1 MKKYGNLIVILV
13 LISCFSVIFSSCKK
27 KKTDPEPVP
36 EKFIFKS
43 ADLSFL
49 PMIENDGVTFYNREG
64 QAEDMLT
71 ILKNAGMNAVRI
83 RIWHSPADGI
93 SGFQEV
99 KAFSERVKAHGLK
112 VWLTVHYSDT
122 WADPG
127 NQQPPLAWQNLTI
140 NVLKD
145 SVYAYTSRIMTEIS
159 PDFIQIGNEING
171 GMMWP
176 LGSSSN
182 MENLKGLLESS
193 VKAVR
198 DKSTSCKI
206 MMHYAGING
215 AEQFLINLQS
225 IDYDI
230 IGISYYPNWHGKDL
244 SKLETDLKSLS
255 TRFFK
260 PVMIAETS
268 YPFTFNWND
277 WTNNVIGS
285 DNQIIPG
292 IPASEAGQL
301 SFMKEIKR
309 ISTSTSQLIGFA
321 YWGGEWVAYK
331 GPQATN
337 GSSWENQALF
347 DFEYKA
353 LPVIEVFE

>member
-27 KKTDPEPVP
+27 KKADPEPVP

-99 KAFSERVKAHGLK
+99 KAFSERVKARGLK

-182 MENLKGLLESS
+182 MENLKGLLESG

-198 DKSTSCKI
+198 DNSTSCKI

-215 AEQFLINLQS
+215 AEQFLTNLQS

-292 IPASEAGQL
+292 IPASKAGQL

>member
-99 KAFSERVKAHGLK
+99 KAFSERVKARGLK

-176 LGSSSN
+176 LGRSVN
-182 MENLKGLLESS
+182 MDNLKGLIESG

-198 DKSTSCKI
+198 DNSTSCKI

-215 AEQFLINLQS
+215 AEQFLNNLQS